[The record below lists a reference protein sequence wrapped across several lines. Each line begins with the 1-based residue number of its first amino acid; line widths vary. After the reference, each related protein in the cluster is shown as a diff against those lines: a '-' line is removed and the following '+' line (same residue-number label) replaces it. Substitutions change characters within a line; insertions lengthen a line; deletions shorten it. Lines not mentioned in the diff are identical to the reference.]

1 MRATPPQPQAQ
12 HLPVRL
18 PAPVAVSHLPVAANP
33 APGTCTPQPN
43 EQARACIALD
53 AKNLALRAQIVQLEQ
68 KVKVMQ
74 VSLQGSQG
82 AAAVP
87 APAEKLAP
95 PPAGPAPILPRKPKK
110 HAEPTPAPAGFPW
123 LAAGIGTAVLL
134 ALVGAAAWI
143 VRRRRMQAPVAA
155 SARVS
160 RDGIKSRLMGGP

>member
-1 MRATPPQPQAQ
+1 
-12 HLPVRL
+12 VRL
-18 PAPVAVSHLPVAANP
+18 AAPLAVSRLPVAASSAP
-33 APGTCTPQPN
+33 ATCTPQPN
-43 EQARACIALD
+43 EQAKACIALD

-74 VSLQGSQG
+74 VSLQGGQG

-110 HAEPTPAPAGFPW
+110 HAEPAPEPAGFPW
-123 LAAGIGTAVLL
+123 LAAGIGSAVLL
-134 ALVGAAAWI
+134 ALAVAAAWI
-143 VRRRRMQAPVAA
+143 VRRRRAQAELPT